1 MPAYRGLTWD
11 HPRGYKALE
20 AAAARLEEARDSL
33 TIHWDRQPLEGFES
47 HPIDDLCRRY
57 DIVVLDHPHI
67 GEAVAKRCLEPL
79 EVLFAGEEIAAWG
92 RDTIGPCL
100 TSYRYAGSHWALPLD
115 AATQVMALR
124 PDLLDRDPP
133 RSWAEVV
140 ALPVSIPL
148 CLSLAGPHAILSL
161 MSIAVSLGEA
171 PGAGDPNRFLPGRM
185 VAAAL
190 DILRP
195 LSERSLPATRE
206 LNPIGILNLM
216 AAGDGLALCPLVYGY
231 VNYSAPRDPK
241 AKRVAF
247 HDAPAAKPGGRP
259 GSTLGGTGIAISRRC
274 EVTPALLDHLRWLM
288 GAEAQT
294 GFIPA
299 NEGQPSRRESWQDAG
314 VNAAWGDF
322 FKNCFRTLEQAWV
335 RPRFDGYIAFQ
346 TQASAILREGLDER
360 QPAAAIADR
369 LQSRY
374 AALRPNGAEL

>member
-1 MPAYRGLTWD
+1 MPAYQGLTWE

-20 AAAARLEEARDSL
+20 AAAAGLSEAKDGL
-33 TIHWDRQPLEGFES
+33 TIRWERQPLAGFES

-57 DIVVLDHPHI
+57 DVVVLDHPHI
-67 GEAVAKRCLEPL
+67 GEAVAKRCLQPL
-79 EVLFAGEEIAAWG
+79 ETLFTPEEIATWG

-133 RSWAEVV
+133 RSWSELL
-140 ALPVSIPL
+140 ALPAKLPI

-161 MSIAVSLGEA
+161 MSISVSLGTA
-171 PGAGDPNRFLPGRM
+171 PGTGEPGRFLSTEA

-195 LSERSLPATRE
+195 LAARSLPAAE
-206 LNPIGILNLM
+206 GLNPIGILGRM
-216 AAGDGLALCPLVYGY
+216 ASGDDLALCPLVYGY
-231 VNYSAPRDPK
+231 VNYAAPRDPK
-241 AKRVAF
+241 VRPVAF
-247 HDAPAAKPGGRP
+247 HDAPAATATGRP

-274 EVTPALLDHLRWLM
+274 QVTPALLDHLRWLM
-288 GAEAQT
+288 GPEAQT

-299 NEGQPSRRESWQDAG
+299 HDGQPSRRESWQDG
-314 VNAAWGDF
+314 VVNAAWGDF
-322 FKNCFRTLEQAWV
+322 YRSCFKTLEQAWV

-346 TQASAILREGLDER
+346 TEASAILRESLAEG
-360 QPAAAIADR
+360 QGATPIADR
-369 LQSRY
+369 LQGCY
-374 AALRPNGAEL
+374 AAHLPAGAEL